1 MMLPEVRMILC
12 CGEALIDMV
21 PRTLNKEE
29 QVFKPIPGGSPYN
42 TTIAI
47 ARLGVPAG
55 FLGRIS
61 TDFFGTLL
69 MKRLEANQV
78 DPGFITRCDQHT
90 TLAFVELEPG
100 KEPRYAFYTEGTAD
114 TSLQVHDLPEKL
126 PQEVGCIAFGSIAM
140 TLEPVAT
147 TIEYF
152 IHQQSTQNKRNGPV
166 ISFDPNIR
174 PMMISDWKAYRSR
187 LEKWLADSTIVKI
200 SSADLSYLY
209 PDLSME
215 KAVEKILSLGPTLTV
230 ITLGEEGA
238 LAGCRRADNSTSTVT
253 APITPVQVVDTIGA
267 GDTFHGAF
275 LSWLH
280 RNQKLNRSALVNLT
294 EAELEQALR
303 FANKAAS
310 LVCTRAGAEPPTKE
324 EMDAERY

>member
-1 MMLPEVRMILC
+1 MILPEVGMILC

-78 DPGFITRCDQHT
+78 DPCFIIRCPQHT

-100 KEPRYAFYTEGTAD
+100 KEPQYAFYTEGTAD
-114 TSLQVHDLPEKL
+114 TSLQVQDLPKKL
-126 PQEVGCIAFGSIAM
+126 PQEITCIAFGSISM
-140 TLEPVAT
+140 TLEPVAS

-152 IHQQSTQNKRNGPV
+152 IQQQSTQNKRNGPV

-174 PMMISDWKAYRSR
+174 PLMITDWNAYRSR
-187 LEKWLADSTIVKI
+187 LEKWLTYSTIVKI

-209 PDLSME
+209 PDLTTE
-215 KAVEKILSLGPTLTV
+215 KAIEKILSFGPTLAV
-230 ITLGEEGA
+230 VTLGEEGA
-238 LAGCRRADNSTSTVT
+238 LAACQRADNRTCTVT
-253 APITPVQVVDTIGA
+253 ASITPVQVVDTIGA

-280 RNQKLNRSALVNLT
+280 CTEKLNRSALANLT

-310 LVCTRAGAEPPTKE
+310 LVCTRAGAEPPAKE
-324 EMDAERY
+324 EMEAEK